1 MDVKQSK
8 LQSKQTEELKKL
20 KSLKHSLNQYSL
32 ISGILHSKSNKQR
45 RILKEVAIDTNQRD
59 NTFTR

>member
-32 ISGILHSKSNKQR
+32 ISGILHSKSNKQQ